1 MIIIVTESANAT
13 ATIARALSVSST
25 AVADVYAGKKYAVL
39 TIAKG
44 FITPYGVSATTGPDS
59 LPCVPER
66 YAYGIRL
73 SDVDGK
79 REIAP
84 EDQAFADYLAEFFAG
99 AEEVVFASDGGADAQ
114 GRFQTICRFFKVGC
128 KTCRMW
134 LTRLE
139 PKSVRH
145 AFKHRE
151 YGRQLHRLG
160 QTGTTGAAMNSL
172 FAHNFT
178 EAYRPLFREMQTDMR
193 PMDLI
198 VLSAIQAINAQ
209 DAAKAANFKSV
220 TTHSVT
226 VSGEVLGENVKFF
239 PMEVWDTKEEAIAAY
254 NALKIPATIAASHID
269 VDKEV
274 MDSPKLFTLASLQTE
289 AWKELGFSFSK
300 TSDIADRLYDKGFIS
315 SPRTRTHCLPASLK
329 PLMFNR
335 FHSVKGM
342 YFVPDCEI
350 TGAHGII
357 TTGRNP
363 NGSGFSKDELALYS
377 LIDDRIAATLAGPKK
392 TAELIIGIEI
402 DGQSFFGTM
411 PWTVGAKAPKEATV
425 KLNGKSQFT
434 NTTKPPMRTEMPQV
448 IEAVAALI
456 TRVEREY
463 TGTMPFNDDIH
474 DISGS
479 IDRLRD
485 NRFIIDCGG
494 EPIVSGEGKMLIET
508 FGREIGVG
516 QLLSFIIE
524 ADMLYGNP
532 RKGVGGKSVIADFG
546 EWVYDKVEALITD
559 PRLFPATSETKVCP
573 FCKRHSV
580 LSYPKSLTCPV
591 CGFSMPRQFK
601 GHVFTDKEIDHLLT
615 HGYTSTDLKFTN
627 RRGHEFF
634 DAVALGNRRGVEFV
648 PIAAQIY

>member
-1 MIIIVTESANAT
+1 MIIIVTESANAAT
-13 ATIARALSVSST
+13 TIARALSVPST

-59 LPCVPER
+59 LPCVPSR

-73 SDVDGK
+73 SAIDGK
-79 REIAP
+79 REVAP
-84 EDQAFADYLAEFFAG
+84 EDQAYADYLAEFFTG
-99 AEEVVFASDGGADAQ
+99 AHEVVFASDGGADAQ

-128 KTCRMW
+128 KTSRMW

-145 AFKHRE
+145 AFNHRE
-151 YGRQLHRLG
+151 YGRHLHRLG
-160 QTGTTGAAMNSL
+160 QTGTAGAAMNSL

-178 EAYRPLFREMQTDMR
+178 EAYRPLFREMQSEMR

-198 VLSAIQAINAQ
+198 VLSGIQAINAM
-209 DAAKAANFKSV
+209 DDAKAASFESV
-220 TTHSVT
+220 TTNSIT

-239 PMEVWDTKEEAIAAY
+239 PMEVWETKEEALAAY
-254 NALKIPATIAASHID
+254 NALKVPATITASHID

-274 MDSPKLFTLASLQTE
+274 TDSHKLFTLASLQE
-289 AWKELGFSFSK
+289 VAWKELGFSLSK
-300 TSDIADRLYDKGFIS
+300 TSEIADGLYDKGFIS

-342 YFVPDCEI
+342 YFLPDDEI

-357 TTGRNP
+357 TTDRNP

-402 DGQSFFGTM
+402 DGQPFFGTM

-425 KLNGKSQFT
+425 KLNGKSQYT
-434 NTTKPPMRTEMPQV
+434 NTTKPPMRMEMPQV

-456 TRVEREY
+456 AKVEAEY
-463 TGTMPFNDDIH
+463 TGMMPFNDGIH

-494 EPIVSGEGKMLIET
+494 EPILSGEGQKLLDTLGLKAI
-508 FGREIGVG
+508 G

-532 RKGVGGKSVIADFG
+532 RKGVGGKRLVSDFG
-546 EWVYDKVEALITD
+546 EWVYNKVEELITD
-559 PRLFPATSETKVCP
+559 PRLFPATSETKLCP

-580 LSYPKSLTCPV
+580 LTYPKTLTCPV
-591 CGFSMPRQFK
+591 CGFSMPLQFK
-601 GHVFTDKEIDHLLT
+601 GHKFTAKEIEHLLT

-627 RRGHEFF
+627 RRGHEFY
-634 DAVALGNRRGVEFV
+634 DAVMLGNRRGLEFV
-648 PIAAQIY
+648 PIAARIY